1 MRLELRLAIRGRA
14 RFLSHLETVDMLL
27 AALRRAGYRVALS
40 QGMRPKPVISLA
52 LARGVGIASED
63 EHCTVDLV
71 GEAIDPDEVGER
83 LTATLPAG
91 VHVLAVRPAGP
102 RTTVTAA
109 RYRIDFDAP
118 HEVLASAAG
127 RYHDLAELEV
137 ERRSPKRVRRLD
149 VKRYAPDI
157 RVVGS
162 AAEFDLAILED
173 GSAKPE
179 EVAGALARCADGD
192 LPVAAITR
200 LAVLTEPRA
209 VRVGALEN
217 Q

>member
-1 MRLELRLAIRGRA
+1 
-14 RFLSHLETVDMLL
+14 MLL
-27 AALRRAGYRVALS
+27 AALRRAGYRVTLS

-71 GEAIDPDEVGER
+71 GDDLDPAGVADA
-83 LTATLPAG
+83 LAATLPDG
-91 VHVLAVRPAGP
+91 VHVLSVQPAGP
-102 RTTVTAA
+102 RITVTAA

-118 HEVLASAAG
+118 HEVLASAVG
-127 RYHDLAELEV
+127 RYRDLTELEV

-149 VKRYAPDI
+149 VKRYAPEI
-157 RVVGS
+157 RVIGS

-179 EVAGALARCADGD
+179 EVARALARCADGD
-192 LPVAAITR
+192 LPAAAITR
-200 LAVLTEPRA
+200 LAVLTEPRPA
-209 VRVGALEN
+209 RVGTLEN